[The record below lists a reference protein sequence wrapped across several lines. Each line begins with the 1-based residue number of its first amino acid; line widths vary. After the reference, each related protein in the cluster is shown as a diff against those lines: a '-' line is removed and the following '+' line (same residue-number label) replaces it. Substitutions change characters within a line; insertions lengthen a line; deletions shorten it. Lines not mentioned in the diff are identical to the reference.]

1 MRDRQPDLFEIA
13 QCRRERGMGLA
24 ADAEDREQPEFAE
37 IAYSAIRTIAEQ
49 QDTVH
54 VDDVLPLCT
63 VKPNHPN
70 AFGAVWMRAIRER
83 IIAHSGTVRPCRT
96 DAKKNAHRYPVY
108 RSLVGRTS

>member
-1 MRDRQPDLFEIA
+1 MSEQLSFPLA
-13 QCRRERGMGLA
+13 LLRRNRGMGHA

-37 IAYSAIRTIAEQ
+37 AAYAAIRTVAEK

-54 VDDVLPLCT
+54 VDDVLPLCA

-70 AFGAVWMRAIRER
+70 ASGAVWMRAIRER
-83 IIAHSGTVRPCRT
+83 IIEHSGMVRPCRT

-108 RSLVGRTS
+108 RSLIRSAS

>member
-1 MRDRQPDLFEIA
+1 MTDLFDYARRRRDR
-13 QCRRERGMGLA
+13 GMSIA
-24 ADAEDREQPEFAE
+24 ADAEDDEQPEFAVV
-37 IAYSAIRTIAEQ
+37 AYSAIRVVAER

-70 AFGAVWMRAIRER
+70 AFGAVWMRAIRDR
-83 IIAHSGTVRPCRT
+83 IIAHSGMVRPCRT

-108 RSLVGRTS
+108 RSLISTRGV